1 MNKGSSR
8 SKPRARDILGAFSLE
23 PRATVRRFGTGLIN
37 STYRVL
43 TARGEFVLQRLHD
56 VVRDEAVEDMRVV
69 TEYLASHGMR
79 VPRLIPAKDER
90 LVIRDHGGGRW
101 RLYELIPGR
110 IVNVVRTPDMAVAAA
125 RIVGEMHRHL
135 HGLAYEPRG
144 SIPHFHDT
152 AYVLDKLLEAISHL
166 PKSLRTIAEAILATL
181 PGLILTDS
189 DMRGSKQVI
198 HGDLKISNILF
209 AGTDRA
215 VGIIDFDTL
224 LHDFRAVDL
233 GDALRSWCNLT
244 DEDDPR
250 ATFDHEVF
258 RAAMTGYEQGWS
270 APVRSEDRQL
280 FLRATAQ
287 IAYEL
292 ASRFLIDVVEDHYF
306 GYRKPYTSRRAAN
319 TARARG
325 QYRFARTV
333 PIR

>member
-1 MNKGSSR
+1 MNKGTLR
-8 SKPRARDILGAFSLE
+8 RDTLGAFSLE
-23 PRATVRRFGTGLIN
+23 PQATVRRFGTGLIN
-37 STYRVL
+37 STYCVIS
-43 TARGEFVLQRLHD
+43 TRGEFVLQRLHD

-79 VPRLIPAKDER
+79 VPRLIPAKDGR
-90 LVIRDHGGGRW
+90 LVIRDHDGGRW
-101 RLYELIPGR
+101 RLYELIAGR
-110 IVNVVRTPDMAVAAA
+110 VVNAVRSLDMAVEAA

-135 HGLAYEPRG
+135 RGLTYEPRG

-152 AYVLDKLLEAISHL
+152 AYFLDKLLEVTSHL
-166 PKSLRTIAEAILATL
+166 PKNLRTMAEDILATL

-189 DMRGSKQVI
+189 DVRGGKQVI
-198 HGDLKISNILF
+198 HADLKISNILF

-224 LHDFRAVDL
+224 LRDFRAIDL
-233 GDALRSWCNLT
+233 GDAFRSWCNLT
-244 DEDDPR
+244 DEDDPN
-250 ATFDHEVF
+250 ATFDQEVF
-258 RAAMTGYEQGWS
+258 HAAMTGYEQGWS
-270 APVRSEDRQL
+270 APVRPEDRRL

-306 GYRKPYTSRRAAN
+306 GYRKPYASRRAAN

-325 QYRFARTV
+325 QYHFARTV